1 MKYKI
6 VRSRGLFI
14 IYEEDKIIK
23 YYYTYKDAE
32 DEIRRM
38 EYVELIHVLMNDY

>member
-1 MKYKI
+1 MKYSI
-6 VRSRGLFI
+6 VRARGLFI
-14 IYEEDKIIK
+14 IYEENKIIK

-38 EYVELIHVLMNDY
+38 EYIELMHVLMTDY